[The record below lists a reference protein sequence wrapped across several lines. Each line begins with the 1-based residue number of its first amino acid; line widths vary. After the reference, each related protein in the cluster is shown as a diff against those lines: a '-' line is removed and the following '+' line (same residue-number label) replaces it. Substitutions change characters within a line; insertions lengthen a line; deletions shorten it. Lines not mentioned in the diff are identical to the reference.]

1 MISSS
6 DLIWIKK
13 GSLTKSFCNNLIKKF
28 DKEPN
33 ISDGI
38 TLSGYKPDVKQTK
51 DFVLSGNPLWK
62 NEDAILYKALQLGLI
77 DYVKHL
83 VSINPTCCPDTSHKL
98 SDTGYKLQR
107 YEPNGFY
114 TWHND
119 WSLDR
124 NGSRVYTFMWYLN
137 TIQEE
142 DEGYTEFIDGTKIQP
157 KCGNLLFFPA
167 TWTYVHRGYP
177 PKVRKY
183 ICNGWFYSKP

>member
-1 MISSS
+1 VISSS

-62 NEDAILYKALQLGLI
+62 NEDAILYKALQLGLT

-83 VSINPTCCPDTSHKL
+83 VNINPTCCPDTSHKL

-119 WSLDR
+119 WTLDR
-124 NGSRVYTFMWYLN
+124 NGSRVYTFIWYLN
-137 TIQEE
+137 TLQEE